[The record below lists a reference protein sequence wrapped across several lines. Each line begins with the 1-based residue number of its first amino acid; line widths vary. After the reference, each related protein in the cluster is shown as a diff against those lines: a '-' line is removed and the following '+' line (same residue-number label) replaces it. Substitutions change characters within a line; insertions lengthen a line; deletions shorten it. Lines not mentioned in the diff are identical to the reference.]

1 MKKSNIIFDLGGVI
15 EKIDP
20 KGVIA
25 EFKKIGVRHAE
36 DFFSLYR
43 QSEMCSNFETGHISS
58 KEFIAH
64 IKSLCKNSVSDK
76 DIISAWCANQL
87 GVEKSTLSVLKTLRS
102 RNYKLYILS
111 NTNPIH
117 YAMILRNF
125 KHEHNEEFE
134 PLFNHV
140 FLSYEIGKRKPNN
153 APYQHLMDSGILP
166 LKSIYIDDLDENLT
180 SPRNLG
186 FSTLHHKT
194 NESIDYLLNLYP

>member
-1 MKKSNIIFDLGGVI
+1 MKINNIIFDLGGVI

-20 KGVIA
+20 KKVTEKFKQLGVC
-25 EFKKIGVRHAE
+25 HAE
-36 DFFSLYR
+36 KFFSLYR

-58 KEFIAH
+58 SEFIAH
-64 IKSLCKNSVSDK
+64 IKNLCKNSVSNK
-76 DIISAWCANQL
+76 DIVSAWCANQL
-87 GVEKSTLSVLKTLRS
+87 GVEKSTLSILKTLKSRS
-102 RNYKLYILS
+102 YKLYILS

-125 KHEHNEEFE
+125 KHYHNEEFE
-134 PLFNHV
+134 LIFDNI
-140 FLSYEIGKRKPNN
+140 FLSYEIGKRKPNK
-153 APYQHLMDSGILP
+153 APYQHLIDSGILP
-166 LKSIYIDDLDENLT
+166 SKSIYIDDLDENLN